1 MGHGEL
7 VVGDV
12 VHGFCQGVFGRD
24 HYTCSV
30 IEALGPDWVVVRDPN
45 GDLDFAA
52 GHDSLATLAQH
63 RERTFNYD
71 REPCCEPSP
80 ADHTRAQ
87 AAAANRKLARIGQ
100 MATAWEEQLPDTIR
114 TAVAVEALRTV
125 IQEQP

>member
-1 MGHGEL
+1 MIDTPL
-7 VVGDV
+7 IVGDV

-30 IEALGPDWVVVRDPN
+30 IEALGPDWVVVRAPD
-45 GDLDFAA
+45 GLDFAA
-52 GHDSLATLAQH
+52 GHDSLVTLARH

-71 REPCCEPSP
+71 GDPCCEPGP
-80 ADHTRAQ
+80 ADHALAQ

-100 MATAWEEQLPDTIR
+100 MATAWEQQLPDTIR
-114 TAVAVEALRTV
+114 TAVAVEALRAV